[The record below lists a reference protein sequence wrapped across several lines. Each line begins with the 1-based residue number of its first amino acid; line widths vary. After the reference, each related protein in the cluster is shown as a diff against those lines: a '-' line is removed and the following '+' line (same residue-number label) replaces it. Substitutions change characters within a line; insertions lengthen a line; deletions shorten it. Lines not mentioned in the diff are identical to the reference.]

1 MCEYIQAWDGTED
14 ANEVIPVKCRDLL
27 EGGLRTLPGTDHVRP
42 FVLKHARQQAAILGQ
57 LQEQGLLQVIIC
69 PLPD

>member
-1 MCEYIQAWDGTED
+1 ME
-14 ANEVIPVKCRDLL
+14 CRDLL
-27 EGGLRTLPGTDHVRP
+27 EGGLRTLPGSDHVRP